1 MRRGKY
7 GRYEPNQRL
16 MGRGHAAPI
25 KAPRQMSKGLPKSR
39 AGEGDMREAIAE
51 MRMLMAFGM
60 MTEAEADGV
69 IARME
74 DAR

>member
-1 MRRGKY
+1 
-7 GRYEPNQRL
+7 

-25 KAPRQMSKGLPKSR
+25 KAPAEMSKGLRKTR

-51 MRMLMAFGM
+51 VRILVEAGM
-60 MTEAEADGV
+60 MTEAEANRI